1 MKQVIRMGI
10 KDIIVDDVPDPIA
23 PAHHVLIRPT
33 FSLISSGTET
43 ASIHQE
49 GALRAA
55 ADNPSHLRKVLEV
68 AKANGPLRT
77 LAEVR
82 AKFSEYAVLGY
93 AGAGIVVDRHP
104 TVTDLEI
111 GARVAYGGEGT
122 GHGETVLASRNLVT
136 RVPDAVSFQDA
147 CFTTV
152 GSIALNAVRI
162 ARIGLG
168 ETVAIIGLGLVGQL
182 IAQLA
187 RLQGAVVIGMDLR
200 RERADLARR
209 LGAAHGVGGSEA
221 LAPAVMAQTNG
232 RGADCV
238 IIAAAAKSSAPCLQA
253 LQVSRD
259 RGRLIVVGSIDMS
272 FPWND
277 MYRKEV
283 QLFMSR
289 AYGPGSYDPL
299 YEQQGQDYPLPYV
312 RWTENRNMEEFLR
325 LVGTGQVQV
334 RPLVTHQFP
343 LEEAATA
350 YRTILDP
357 ASDSLGVLLAYGS
370 ASDRPAPP
378 WEPKRTVHLTAT
390 VRRNGEL
397 GVALIGPGVLARWSH
412 LPNLKKAPGVRLRA
426 VHSSSGVRAK
436 SIARRF
442 GADYCCTDYAE
453 ILRDPSIDL
462 VVITTRNQYHA
473 GQAVAALE
481 AGKHVFVEKPMAL
494 TEDEC
499 RQLYRA
505 VESSGKQLTV
515 GFNRRF
521 APFYVRMRQLLADR
535 TGPAVLNCRINSP
548 GISGAY
554 WMADPSIGGA
564 ILGEACHFID
574 LMFWLLDAEPVAV
587 SAYSLPTDRAEP
599 VGQNNLVAAFRFAD
613 GSIGNLTYCT
623 IGSRTSGGERV
634 EAFAPGLG
642 IATEDFK
649 KLTVKTALRR
659 TKGRWWAEKGY
670 SAQLHSFIEG
680 LKQGTAPPITVLDGV
695 RATIA
700 CLHMLEAA
708 KTGGSRDIDLGVAIG

>member
-1 MKQVIRMGI
+1 MKQVIRKGI
-10 KDIIVDDVPDPIA
+10 RDIIVDEVPDPVA
-23 PAHHVLIRPT
+23 LPHHVLIRPA

-49 GALRAA
+49 GVLRAV

-93 AGAGIVVDRHP
+93 SGAGIVVDKHP

-111 GARVAYGGEGT
+111 GERVAYGGEGT
-122 GHGETVLASRNLVT
+122 GHGETILAGRNLT
-136 RVPDAVSFQDA
+136 AKVPDTVPFEDA
-147 CFTTV
+147 CFATL

-162 ARIGLG
+162 GGIGLG
-168 ETVAIIGLGLVGQL
+168 ETVAVIGLGLVGQL

-187 RLQGAVVIGMDLR
+187 RLQGGVVIAIDLKP
-200 RERADLARR
+200 ERVEMARR
-209 LGAAHGVGGSEA
+209 LGATHGVVGGSA
-221 LAPAVMAQTNG
+221 LADMVRSLTNG

-238 IIAAAAKSSAPCLQA
+238 IIAAAAKSSAPCEQA
-253 LQVSRD
+253 LQICRD
-259 RGRLIVVGSIDMS
+259 RGRLIVVGAVDMS

-277 MYRKEV
+277 MYRKEI

-289 AYGPGSYDPL
+289 AYGPGSYDPR

-325 LVGTGQVQV
+325 LVGGGQVQV
-334 RPLVTHQFP
+334 EPLVTHRFP
-343 LEEAATA
+343 LGEAATA
-350 YRTILDP
+350 YHTILDP
-357 ASDSLGVLLAYGS
+357 GAGSLAVLLAYHTNG
-370 ASDRPAPP
+370 DKPP
-378 WEPKRTVHLTAT
+378 VAWEPKRKVDLA
-390 VRRNGEL
+390 RAAPAKGEV
-397 GVALIGPGVLARWSH
+397 GVALVGPGSLARWSH
-412 LPNLKKAPGVRLRA
+412 LPNLRKVPGARLRA
-426 VHSSSGVRAK
+426 IHSTSGVRGK

-442 GADYCCTDYAE
+442 GADYCCTDYDE
-453 ILRDPSIDL
+453 ILRDPNIDL
-462 VVITTRNQYHA
+462 VVITSRNQHHA
-473 GQAVAALE
+473 TQAAAALE

-499 RQLYRA
+499 RRVYRA
-505 VESSGKQLTV
+505 VQASGKQLAV

-521 APFYVRMRQLLADR
+521 APLYARLQQHLATR
-535 TGPAVLNCRINSP
+535 TGPAVLNCRVNSP

-574 LMFWLLDAEPVAV
+574 LMYWLLQAEPVSV
-587 SAYSLPTDRAEP
+587 SAFSLPTDRTEP
-599 VGQNNLVAAFRFAD
+599 VGQNNLVACFHFAD

-634 EAFAPGLG
+634 EAFAQGFG
-642 IATEDFK
+642 IVTEDFK
-649 KLTVKTALRR
+649 RLTVNTALRR
-659 TKGRWWAEKGY
+659 TSRRWWAEKGY
-670 SAQLHSFIEG
+670 AAQLRGFIDGIREG
-680 LKQGTAPPITVLDGV
+680 KAPAVTVLDGV
-695 RATIA
+695 RSTIG
-700 CLHMLEAA
+700 CLRMLEAA
-708 KTGGSRDIDLGVAIG
+708 RTGAPCSIDLDAVIG